1 MLNLFPIEI
10 KKALSKINLENVYEI
25 RLRINKPISLN
36 ILGKIC
42 FLSSKGQTMS
52 VNEAIILSKEDMEII
67 FYSACEHS
75 VFSVNDNIKQGFI
88 TLDGGYR
95 VGITGE
101 VVYDNDEVLTIK
113 NISSLNIRIPHQVSG
128 CAEIALNY
136 CLTNSFENTLI
147 ISPPG
152 AGKTTVLRDL
162 AYQISKNNIAYNLM
176 IVDERN
182 EISNTIDGVTN
193 FNVGLLTDV
202 ITNSNKTFGFDNA
215 IRTMRPDII
224 FTDEIGNND
233 DICSIRKAY
242 TCGIKLVA
250 TIHANSIQDLKNKK
264 EISEILDQKVF
275 KRYILLSTRNG
286 VGTYEGI
293 YDENFKLMYREI

>member
-1 MLNLFPIEI
+1 MLDIFPAEI
-10 KKALSKINLENVYEI
+10 KKALSRINLENVYEL

-42 FLSSKGQTMS
+42 FLSPKGQTMS
-52 VNEAIILSKEDMEII
+52 VNEAIILSKEDMEVV

-75 VFSVNDNIKQGFI
+75 VFSVNDNIKQGFL

-95 VGITGE
+95 IGITGE
-101 VVYDNDEVLTIK
+101 IVYDKNEIHTIK
-113 NISSLNIRIPHQVSG
+113 NISSLNIRIPHQITG

-176 IVDERN
+176 IIDERN
-182 EISNTIDGVTN
+182 EISNTINGVSN

-202 ITNSNKTFGFDNA
+202 ITNSSKTYGFDNA

-224 FTDEIGNND
+224 FTDEIGSNE
-233 DICSIRKAY
+233 DISSLRKAY
-242 TCGIKLVA
+242 TCGIKIVA

-264 EISEILDQKVF
+264 ELSELLEHKVF
-275 KRYILLSTRNG
+275 RRYVLLSVRNG

-293 YDENFKLMYREI
+293 YDENFKLLYREM